1 MSLDDSSLLIQYTG
15 FTSVEANSELV
26 QVSSSDYNSSLS
38 MTSTAGATAQVMFT
52 GETFGTSCQVYYNT
66 EADLYD
72 RPGASVM
79 VSGVSC
85 PFCSTFS
92 VSLDSKTAATL
103 NSANNI
109 SVHGTL
115 LYFATNLD
123 TSITHALILEAQGDG
138 ILVIDEFTINGP
150 KGGVGFV
157 YVITVL
163 CPDTVP
169 RFHKCIGR
177 DSPYV
182 CVSGTIDGPAV
193 TSSDRSSKTADISE
207 TATLSAAT
215 EGGAPNVGVIIGAI
229 LGSLA
234 GVVGLSSRTGICRQR
249 DHD

>member
-1 MSLDDSSLLIQYTG
+1 M
-15 FTSVEANSELV
+15 
-26 QVSSSDYNSSLS
+26 
-38 MTSTAGATAQVMFT
+38 
-52 GETFGTSCQVYYNT
+52 
-66 EADLYD
+66 
-72 RPGASVM
+72 
-79 VSGVSC
+79 
-85 PFCSTFS
+85 
-92 VSLDSKTAATL
+92 
-103 NSANNI
+103 
-109 SVHGTL
+109 
-115 LYFATNLD
+115 D

-193 TSSDRSSKTADISE
+193 TSSDRSSKTAGISE
-207 TATLSAAT
+207 TATLSAAS

-234 GVVGLSSRTGICRQR
+234 GVVCLSSRTGTCRPER
-249 DHD
+249 P